1 MRLLVTGGAGFIG
14 SSFIRQY
21 LAHHPADSILNL
33 DKLTYAGNLKNLAE
47 VEGNARYEFVKG
59 DIADESLVER
69 LMEKVDAVINFAAE
83 THVDRSIHDPAAF
96 IRTNYVG
103 VHNLLE
109 KARTAGI
116 SRFLQISTDEV
127 YGSTSTG
134 SFHEESP
141 LRPNSP
147 YSASKAAS
155 DLLVRSYYVTY
166 KLPVLIVRSSNNYG
180 PYQFPEKVI
189 PLFVTNLLEGK
200 KVPLYAKGENVRDWV
215 FVEDNCRAL
224 DLVFSKGRE
233 GEIYNIAGGNE
244 ITNMELTHAILKAFG
259 KGEEFINYVADRP
272 GHDFRYSIDST
283 KLRELGFEPKYTFS
297 EGLSRTI
304 EWYRANPG
312 WWQPLKQDQFT
323 RK

>member
-69 LMEKVDAVINFAAE
+69 LMGRVDAVVNFAAE
-83 THVDRSIHDPAAF
+83 THVDRSIHDPSAF

-109 KARTAGI
+109 KARAAGI

-127 YGSTSTG
+127 YGSTDTG

-166 KLPVLIVRSSNNYG
+166 NLPVLIVRSSNNYG

-189 PLFVTNLLEGK
+189 PLFVTNLIEGK

-244 ITNMELTHAILKAFG
+244 ITNMELTHAILNAFG

-283 KLRELGFEPKYTFS
+283 KLRELGFEPKHTFS
-297 EGLSRTI
+297 EGLGRTI

>member
-33 DKLTYAGNLKNLAE
+33 DKLTYAGNLKNLADL
-47 VEGNARYEFVKG
+47 EGNARYEFVKG

-69 LMEKVDAVINFAAE
+69 LMGKVDAVVNFAAE
-83 THVDRSIHDPAAF
+83 THVDRSIHDPSAF

-109 KARTAGI
+109 KARAAGI

-127 YGSTSTG
+127 YGSTATG
-134 SFHEESP
+134 YFHEESP

-189 PLFVTNLLEGK
+189 PLFVTNLIEGK

-224 DLVFSKGRE
+224 DLVFSHGRE

-304 EWYRANPG
+304 ECYRANSG

>member
-47 VEGNARYEFVKG
+47 VEVNSRYEFVKG
-59 DIADESLVER
+59 DIADESLVGR

-166 KLPVLIVRSSNNYG
+166 NLPVLIVRSSNNYG

-189 PLFVTNLLEGK
+189 PLFVTNLIEGK

-244 ITNMELTHAILKAFG
+244 ITNMELTHAILNAFG

-283 KLRELGFEPKYTFS
+283 KLRELGFDPKYTFS